1 MIFGV
6 LRIRLEW
13 ISCFM
18 ELFLLRHGVA
28 VERGTEGYEDDATR
42 PLTPKGR
49 RQLRRVARAMSA
61 MNLQFDMLLTS
72 PLLRARETAEI
83 VATALKPGKKL
94 KLMKSLAADREP
106 AELARALQKLKPA
119 PESLLLV
126 GHEPFLSQL
135 VSILVTGG
143 SNLAMDFPKAG
154 LCKLE
159 LEKWR
164 PGKCA
169 RLAWLVT
176 PQQMKRMKPKR

>member
-1 MIFGV
+1 MIFEV
-6 LRIRLEW
+6 LRIRPEQ

-18 ELFLLRHGVA
+18 DLFLLRHGQA
-28 VERGTEGYEDDATR
+28 VERGTHGYEDDATR
-42 PLTPKGR
+42 PLTSKGR
-49 RQLRRVARAMSA
+49 RQLRRVARAMAA

-83 VATALKPGKKL
+83 VATSLKAGKKL
-94 KLMKSLAADREP
+94 KLMDSLAADREP
-106 AELARALQKLKPA
+106 TELTRSLQKLKPA
-119 PESLLLV
+119 PESILLV

-135 VSILVTGG
+135 VSIWVTGG

-159 LEKWR
+159 LEKLQ

-176 PQQMKRMKPKR
+176 PQQMKRMKAKR